1 MNDVLLVC
9 DLDGT
14 LLDSNGQIDQLSF
27 NKIKKFCED
36 GGNFVICTGRMDTD
50 IRYVEQKLGFAGEYR
65 ISQNG
70 AVIKDKNNQSILLET
85 IPSDF
90 IPKLNQAIFA
100 EGLRTEVSDEN
111 NRHFPSPRKPE
122 EVAEFV
128 DSSKIIEDLPT
139 YISTGKISP
148 TIYLTFGNEKA
159 FSPIKLAINKSLGSD
174 SVTVIQTSP
183 SSLEVFSNKV
193 SKGKA
198 VELIKQKLGISA
210 NNLYV
215 VGDAESDVS
224 MFALTNHSYA
234 VQEAEQEI
242 CEQANYYRKTV
253 GDVVADIYQHKKEGN
268 M

>member
-14 LLDSNGQIDQLSF
+14 LLDSSGQIDQLSLK
-27 NKIKKFCED
+27 KIKKFCED
-36 GGNFVICTGRMDTD
+36 GGHFVICTGRMDTD
-50 IRYVEQKLGFAGEYR
+50 IQYVEQKLGFAGEYR

-70 AVIKDKNNQSILLET
+70 AVIKDKHNQSILLET
-85 IPSDF
+85 IPSEY

-100 EGLRTEVSDEN
+100 GGLRTEVSDEN

-128 DSSKIIEDLPT
+128 DSSKVIEDLPA
-139 YISTGKISP
+139 YISAGEISP

-159 FSPIKLAINKSLGSD
+159 FLPIKSAITESLGAD
-174 SVTVIQTSP
+174 KVTVIQTSP

-198 VELIKQKLGISA
+198 VELIQQKLGISS

-224 MFALTNHSYA
+224 MFTLTNHSYA
-234 VQEAEQEI
+234 VQEAEKAI
-242 CEQANYYRKTV
+242 CEKANCYQKTV
-253 GDVVADIYQHKKEGN
+253 GDVVADIYYHKKEERI
-268 M
+268 

>member
-14 LLDSNGQIDQLSF
+14 LLDSSGQIDQLSLK
-27 NKIKKFCED
+27 KIKKFCED
-36 GGNFVICTGRMDTD
+36 GGHFVICTGRMDTD
-50 IRYVEQKLGFAGEYR
+50 IQYVEQKLGFAGEYR

-85 IPSDF
+85 IPSEF
-90 IPKLNQAIFA
+90 IPKLNHAIFA

-128 DSSKIIEDLPT
+128 DSSKVIEDLPA
-139 YISTGKISP
+139 YISAGEISP
-148 TIYLTFGNEKA
+148 TIYLTFGNEEA
-159 FSPIKLAINKSLGSD
+159 FSPIKLAINQSLGTGK
-174 SVTVIQTSP
+174 VTVIQTSP

-198 VELIKQKLGISA
+198 VELIQQKLGISSK
-210 NNLYV
+210 NLYV

-224 MFALTNHSYA
+224 MFTLTNHAYA
-234 VQEAEQEI
+234 VQEAEKAI
-242 CEQANYYRKTV
+242 CDKANCYQKTV
-253 GDVVADIYQHKKEGN
+253 GDVVEDIYHQKEEGN